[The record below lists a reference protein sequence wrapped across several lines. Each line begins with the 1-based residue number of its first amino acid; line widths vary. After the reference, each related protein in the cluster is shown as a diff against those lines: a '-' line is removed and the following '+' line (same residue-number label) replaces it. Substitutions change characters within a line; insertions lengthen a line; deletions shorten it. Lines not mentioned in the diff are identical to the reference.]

1 MHVSA
6 ISLTLLVA
14 SVAASG
20 LYGFVFLHRPT
31 SYLRALVKTGAI
43 AALAAAVA
51 QSGVGPAIVLLLAA
65 LAASALGDFLL
76 ALEGTWALAL
86 GILAFLIA
94 QLAYVII
101 FFGLWIL
108 GGDLAPLEPRYATS
122 VCVIGA
128 MLAFLAWLWGESETP
143 GGKPHAYAAM
153 FAALV
158 LGFAPVGCLPVL
170 FALSQGTIGNLS
182 WIFWML
188 ILAFCAVLIVVV
200 VIRRDVGAL
209 RIGVMPYAATIG
221 VMAYLAMWAPWQ
233 AWPAMVG
240 AALFLISDGV
250 LAVELFKLPAD
261 APARRITAPL
271 VWWTYYCAQ
280 VLIALGVILAARALT

>member
-1 MHVSA
+1 MHASA

-20 LYGFVFLHRPT
+20 FYGFVFLHRPKG
-31 SYLRALVKTGAI
+31 YLRALVKTGAI

-51 QSGVGPAIVLLLAA
+51 QSGTGPAIALLVAA
-65 LAASALGDFLL
+65 LAVSALGDFLL

-86 GILAFLIA
+86 GILAFLFA
-94 QLAYVII
+94 QLAYVVT

-108 GGDLAPLEPRYATS
+108 GGDLAPLGPRYATS
-122 VCVIGA
+122 VCVVA
-128 MLAFLAWLWGESETP
+128 AVLTFLAWLWAESETP
-143 GGKPHAYAAM
+143 KGTPHAYAAM

-158 LGFAPVGCLPVL
+158 LGFLPLACLPLL
-170 FALSQGTIGNLS
+170 FAFSQGTIGNLS

-188 ILAFCAVLIVVV
+188 VMALCMALSVVV
-200 VIRRDVGAL
+200 FMRRDVGVL
-209 RIGVMPYAATIG
+209 RIAVMPYAVTIG
-221 VMAYLAMWAPWQ
+221 VMAYLAMWTPWQ

-250 LAVELFKLPAD
+250 LAVELFKLPAG
-261 APARRITAPL
+261 APARHVTAPL

-280 VLIALGVILAARALT
+280 VLIALGVIQAARALS